1 MRKTINLEQAIQQW
15 DGKSAED
22 ISCIYDGYAGFTDF
36 VSSTIALIKK
46 EGSQKGASWLLKRHL
61 ENEQQL
67 EPKQTAQL
75 WALLSDLGCWETKL
89 HLLQSLPYLKIGN
102 NGKQK
107 VEHFLR
113 CCLSDNNKFVRAW
126 AYHGFYEL
134 SLQYPEYQ
142 EETKRFFALAMKDEA
157 ASVKARIRNILKKG
171 F

>member
-1 MRKTINLEQAIQQW
+1 MKTMSLEQALHQW
-15 DGKSAED
+15 DGRSAEE
-22 ISCIYDGYAGFTDF
+22 IGFIYDRYAGHTDF
-36 VSSTIALIKK
+36 VLSISALIKK
-46 EGSQKGASWLLKRHL
+46 SDSQKGASWLLKRHL

-75 WALLSDLGCWETKL
+75 WALLSDLECWETKL
-89 HLLQSLPYLKIGN
+89 HLLQSLPYLKVGN
-102 NGKQK
+102 NDKQS
-107 VEHFLR
+107 VECFLR
-113 CCLSDNNKFVRAW
+113 HCLSDNNKFVRAW

-142 EETKRFFALAMKDEA
+142 EETKKFFALAMEDEA

>member
-1 MRKTINLEQAIQQW
+1 MSLEQVLQQW

-22 ISCIYDGYAGFTDF
+22 IGCIYDRYVGRTDF
-36 VSSTIALIKK
+36 VSSIIALIKK
-46 EGSQKGASWLLKRHL
+46 GDSQKGASWLLKRYL

-75 WALLSDLGCWETKL
+75 WTLLSGLECWETKL

-102 NGKQK
+102 NDKQK
-107 VEHFLR
+107 VEYFLR
-113 CCLSDNNKFVRAW
+113 RCLSDNNKFVRAW

-134 SLQYPEYQ
+134 SLQYPEHQ
-142 EETKRFFALAMKDEA
+142 EETKKCFALAMEDEA